1 MAKTVAGILVETLEQ
16 LGVEQI
22 FGLIG
27 DSLNPLADVV
37 RRSSIEWVGVR
48 HEEGAAL
55 AAAGQAKLTGRL
67 AVCCGT
73 TGPGSNHLVAG
84 LYEAARDH
92 APVLALSGDM
102 PRKLR
107 GMDYIQSTSPDL
119 LFRDVALYTET
130 VSVGEQAPGLIH
142 QAIAAAYAGPGV
154 AHLTLPQDVLTESVG
169 HAMPS
174 VATLQPRLEVTPQDW
189 DVEEV
194 VRRIEAASSVVF
206 LCGAGCRDCGDL
218 LTALSDRLAAPL
230 IHTVRGKDLMPF
242 DDRRWMGGLGMI
254 GTRACYDAVQQCDL
268 LVMVGTDYPY
278 GEYLP
283 AHGNVIQID
292 HRPVALGRR
301 TPTALGLL
309 GSVRPSLK
317 AILERVPEKTDTG
330 FFDKVAQ
337 ARARWDEKLDRQADV
352 ARSRDRIHP
361 QAVARLAGDLAAQ
374 DAVFVL
380 DTGLNTLWSAN
391 WIRQHGRQRIIG
403 SFNNAAVG
411 TALGQGNGIQMLD
424 RSRQVI
430 VLTGDGGFNMLMSEF
445 LTAVHH
451 KLPVK
456 VIVYNN
462 ASLGLISL
470 EAESLGIAAFRE
482 AIEYPNPDYGLLARA
497 CGGTGFT
504 VRDPARLEST
514 LREAFATEGPVIVDA
529 VVAADELPNLPHL
542 DLEKIDHYAIA
553 RIKEALLSVM
563 GV

>member
-16 LGVEQI
+16 LGVRHI

-55 AAAGQAKLTGRL
+55 AAAGQAKLTGQL

-92 APVLALSGDM
+92 APVLALSGEM

-119 LFRDVALYTET
+119 LFRDVSLYTET
-130 VSVGEQAPGLIH
+130 ISVGEQAPGVIH

-154 AHLTLPQDVLTESVG
+154 AHLTLPQDVLSESAG
-169 HAMPS
+169 HATPS
-174 VATLQPRLEVTPQDW
+174 LSTLQPRYDVSPQDW
-189 DVEEV
+189 DVEEA
-194 VRRIEAASSVVF
+194 VRRIAAASKIVF
-206 LCGAGCRDCGDL
+206 LCGAGCHGCSDL

-230 IHTVRGKDLMPF
+230 IHTVRGKELMPF

-254 GTRACYDAVQQCDL
+254 GTRASYEAVRQCDL
-268 LVMVGTDYPY
+268 LIMAGTDYPY
-278 GEYLP
+278 ADYLP
-283 AHGNVIQID
+283 TDGSVIQID
-292 HRPVALGRR
+292 HRPEVLGRR

-309 GSVRPSLK
+309 GSVRPTLK
-317 AILERVPEKTDTG
+317 AILERVPEKRDTG
-330 FFDKVAQ
+330 FFDKVARG
-337 ARARWDEKLDRQADV
+337 RAHWNEMLDKQADV
-352 ARSRDRIHP
+352 ARSKDRIHP
-361 QAVARLAGDLAAQ
+361 QAVARTVSDLADN

-391 WIRQHGRQRIIG
+391 WIRQRGGQRIVG

-411 TALGQGNGIQMLD
+411 TALGHGNGIQMLD

-430 VLTGDGGFNMLMSEF
+430 VLIGDGGFNMLMSEF

-456 VIVYNN
+456 VVVYNN
-462 ASLGLISL
+462 SSLGLITL
-470 EAESLGIAAFRE
+470 EAESIGIAAFHD
-482 AIEYPNPDYGLLARA
+482 AIDYPNPDYATFARA
-497 CGGTGFT
+497 CGGTGFA

-514 LREAFATEGPVIVDA
+514 LREAFATDGPVIVDA
-529 VVAADELPNLPHL
+529 VVAADEVPNLPHL
-542 DLEKIDHYAIA
+542 DLGQIDHYAIA
-553 RIKEALLSVM
+553 KIKEALFSVM